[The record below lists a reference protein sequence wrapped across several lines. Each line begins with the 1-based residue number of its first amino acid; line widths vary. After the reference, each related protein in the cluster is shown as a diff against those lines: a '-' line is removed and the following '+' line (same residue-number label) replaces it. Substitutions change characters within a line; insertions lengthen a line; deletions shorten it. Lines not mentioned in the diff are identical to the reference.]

1 MAIRGVLNLKMA
13 CLLSRTRSLS
23 HTTRPSRSAHLSATS
38 AEDTPAEPFP
48 PQRFRNK
55 HKRSRNPITRS
66 KGNKKKQ
73 GKNHFDNFSGTTLQ
87 AGPFVFGN
95 EGAHDG
101 RRKNKKEKR
110 GEQRTQCGTYTGT
123 GREFPLEYGRAP
135 AFNISSLCPLLPHC
149 PLEGAG
155 GRWFVHELRLEQK
168 SIGDSLQSRTHERV
182 KTYGSTNPPE

>member
-23 HTTRPSRSAHLSATS
+23 HTTRPPRSAHLSATS

-66 KGNKKKQ
+66 KGNKK
-73 GKNHFDNFSGTTLQ
+73 NRERTTSTISRELHCRRARSSSGTRERMT
-87 AGPFVFGN
+87 GG
-95 EGAHDG
+95 GKIK
-101 RRKNKKEKR
+101 RRKGGNSGHNAARIPEP
-110 GEQRTQCGTYTGT
+110 EESFLWNTEEHPPST
-123 GREFPLEYGRAP
+123 FP
-135 AFNISSLCPLLPHC
+135 LCPLLPHC